1 MESVPKVLARY
12 GGRATFGELVA
23 ATSRRRVAAAVK
35 SGAIERAAR
44 GVYVRPGKFA
54 AQRVALAYDGVLSHA
69 SAAEYWEL
77 PLLAAPDLPHVTVPP
92 TRHKRSGPAAVLHWA
107 EIDPEDLPVRT
118 TSLLRTVMDCARTLP
133 FGEGL
138 AIADR
143 SLTKGSINRSDL
155 VAAAARMRGPG
166 TPKVRRVAAAA
177 NAWAASFLESVLR
190 ALLLEAGI
198 EGFEVQ
204 VVVVNG
210 AFQARVDLGHRQ
222 LRIAIEADGYE
233 FHGGRS
239 DFAADCRRYDELV
252 AAGWLVLR
260 FTYEQVLSNPHW
272 VIATIRQAMAHRL
285 AES

>member
-1 MESVPKVLARY
+1 VESVATVLARK
-12 GGRATFGELVA
+12 GGRATYGELVA
-23 ATSRRRVAAAVK
+23 ATSRRKVAAALK
-35 SGAIERAAR
+35 HGAIERAAR
-44 GVYVRPGKFA
+44 GVYLRPGKFA
-54 AQRVALAYDGVLSHA
+54 DHRVAIAYDGVLSHT

-77 PLLAAPDLPHVTVPP
+77 PLLAAPDLPHVTIPRN
-92 TRHKRSGPAAVLHWA
+92 RHKRSGPAAVLHWA
-107 EIDPEDLPVRT
+107 AIDPLDLPART
-118 TSLLRTVMDCARTLP
+118 TSLVRTVMDCARTLP

-138 AIADR
+138 AIADS
-143 SLTKGSINRSDL
+143 SLTKGSITRADL

-177 NAWAASFLESVLR
+177 NAWSASFLESVLR
-190 ALLLEAGI
+190 GLLLKAGI
-198 EGFEVQ
+198 EGFELQ

-233 FHGGRS
+233 FHGGRR

-260 FTYEQVLSNPHW
+260 FTYEQVLSNPQW
-272 VIATIRQAMAHRL
+272 VIDTIRAAIAQRL
-285 AES
+285 TNP

>member
-1 MESVPKVLARY
+1 MESVATVLARE
-12 GGRATFGELVA
+12 GGRATYGELVA
-23 ATSRRRVAAAVK
+23 ATSRRRVAAALK
-35 SGAIERAAR
+35 SGEVERAAR

-54 AQRVALAYDGVLSHA
+54 DHRAAIAYDGVLSHT

-92 TRHKRSGPAAVLHWA
+92 TRHRRSGPPAVLHWA
-107 EIDPEDLPVRT
+107 AIDPKDLPVRT
-118 TSLLRTVMDCARTLP
+118 TSLVRTVMDCARTLP

-138 AIADR
+138 AIADN
-143 SLTKGSINRSDL
+143 SLTKGNIIRSDL

-166 TPKVRRVAAAA
+166 TPKARRVAAAA
-177 NAWAASFLESVLR
+177 NAWSASFLESVLR

-198 EGFEVQ
+198 EGFELQ
-204 VVVVNG
+204 VVIVSG
-210 AFQARVDLGHRQ
+210 SFQARVDLGHRQ

-233 FHGGRS
+233 FHGGRR

-260 FTYEQVLSNPHW
+260 FTYEQVLSNPDW
-272 VIATIRQAMAHRL
+272 VVTTIRAAIAQRL
-285 AES
+285 NHA